1 MKRLMLRL
9 RLAYMLAEME
19 VDIATAADL
28 DRRVQRNLRIIAQIR
43 IALI

>member
-9 RLAYMLAEME
+9 KLAYMLGEMQ

-28 DRRVQRNLRIIAQIR
+28 DRRIQRNLRIIAQIR